1 MIFKEKGY
9 DEYLVEQ
16 IKQGVEDS
24 KAGRVHSLDE
34 VKQEMQSVLEEISR
48 DFEQFDSDI
57 VRA

>member
-1 MIFKEKGY
+1 MIFKGKGY